1 MRPSLKWLLSIP
13 VTGAMLAL
21 AACSDSPTPSTGGVT
36 LERAGAYTVNLEV
49 MAGTGAIEI
58 YAGSS
63 AENIAT
69 TRTAVAEGECPAQG
83 TCKASHTFENGEGKY
98 LKIVYTAKHV
108 GQQQFWM
115 NQAYHCPNSSSGCTT
130 GKVDNMGNINT
141 ALTGVALVIDTVA
154 IGGNSLTIGMLGS
167 EKKPTG
173 AGIAGATG
181 ARCYDAKMQGASQ
194 WAAGAAINPAA
205 IPACALALP
214 AGSPVNEACNYL
226 PHESR
231 TPDGWGDYCASQ
243 CALAPTYSTLHTA
256 CLEMGHLTAP
266 SAPTQMI
273 PIIGVFMSRERVG
286 GTYGSYSQ

>member
-1 MRPSLKWLLSIP
+1 MRLSLKWLLSIP

-21 AACSDSPTPSTGGVT
+21 AACSDSPTTSTGGVT

-63 AENIAT
+63 AENIGT

-108 GQQQFWM
+108 GQKQFYM

-130 GKVDNMGNINT
+130 GKVDNMGKINT

-154 IGGNSLTIGMLGS
+154 IGGNSLTIGMNAG

-173 AGIAGATG
+173 VGIAGATG
-181 ARCYDAKMQGASQ
+181 ARCYDPTVGGSQ
-194 WAAGAAINPAA
+194 WVAGAAINPAA

-226 PHESR
+226 PLESR
-231 TPDGWGDYCASQ
+231 APAGWGDYCVSQ
-243 CALAPTYSTLHTA
+243 CAFTFSQPLLAA
-256 CLEMGHLTAP
+256 CLEMGHITAP

-273 PIIGVFMSRERVG
+273 PIIGVLM
-286 GTYGSYSQ
+286 Q

>member
-1 MRPSLKWLLSIP
+1 MRLSLKWLLSIP

-21 AACSDSPTPSTGGVT
+21 AACSDSPTTSTGGVT

-63 AENIAT
+63 AENIGT

-108 GQQQFWM
+108 GQKQFYM

-130 GKVDNMGNINT
+130 GKVDNMGKINT
-141 ALTGVALVIDTVA
+141 ALTGVALVIDTVG
-154 IGGNSLTIGMLGS
+154 IGGNSLTIGMSGS

-173 AGIAGATG
+173 VGGAALAGATG
-181 ARCYDAKMQGASQ
+181 ARCYSQGK
-194 WAAGAAINPAA
+194 WVAGAAINPAA
-205 IPACALALP
+205 IPACASALP
-214 AGSPVNEACNYL
+214 VGTPITQDCSYLASPSGVGDFCATRCSGAPPSTASNSFYMACVNN
-226 PHESR
+226 
-231 TPDGWGDYCASQ
+231 
-243 CALAPTYSTLHTA
+243 
-256 CLEMGHLTAP
+256 GHISP
-266 SAPTQMI
+266 APTQMI
-273 PIIGVFMSRERVG
+273 PIIGVFM
-286 GTYGSYSQ
+286 Q

>member
-1 MRPSLKWLLSIP
+1 MRLSLKWLLSIP

-21 AACSDSPTPSTGGVT
+21 AACSDSPTTSTGGVT

-63 AENIAT
+63 AENIGT

-108 GQQQFWM
+108 GQKQFYM

-141 ALTGVALVIDTVA
+141 ALTGAALVIDTVA

-181 ARCYDAKMQGASQ
+181 ARCWENGKWM
-194 WAAGAAINPAA
+194 AGAAINPSV

-214 AGSPVNEACNYL
+214 VGTPSNEACNI
-226 PHESR
+226 PAS
-231 TPDGWGDYCASQ
+231 PSGWGDICVSKCTPQ
-243 CALAPTYSTLHTA
+243 MDSTYTLYSA
-256 CLEMGHLTAP
+256 CLANGHISP
-266 SAPTQMI
+266 APTQMI
-273 PIIGVFMSRERVG
+273 PIIGVFM
-286 GTYGSYSQ
+286 Q